1 MQLIILS
8 NRRDQYLSDTI
19 DSIDEHV
26 TGFDRLT
33 IVDDSGDIHWRSSCA
48 YLGDEIVPVADG
60 PAGYTTAMRKVFE
73 VADGEH
79 VALWEEDF
87 RAIDTVDLAA
97 MAELLDERPHLA
109 EVVALRGPWFANE
122 RESGGVLEA
131 RPDDRFELVDGLI
144 EHRAFWST
152 NPCVIPRRT
161 LDREYPNVSWSEWHF
176 GQELLADPAVRF
188 GMVPGVRVEH
198 VGERTGHGY

>member
-8 NRRDQYLSDTI
+8 NRKGVYLDGAVA
-19 DSIDEHV
+19 SIIKHV
-26 TGFDRLT
+26 KGFDRLT
-33 IVDDSGDIHWRSSCA
+33 IVDDSGDVHWRSSLE
-48 YLGDEIVPVADG
+48 YLGEELIPVADG

-73 VADGEH
+73 VAEGEH
-79 VALWEEDF
+79 VAFWEEDF
-87 RAIDTVDLAA
+87 RAIDTVDLTA
-97 MAELLDERPHLA
+97 MADLLDERPYLA

-122 RESGGVLEA
+122 REAGGVLEA
-131 RPDDRFELVDGLI
+131 LPDERFELIDGLI

-161 LDREYPNVSWSEWHF
+161 LEHEYPNVSWSEWHF
-176 GQELLADPAVRF
+176 GQELLRDPNVRF

-198 VGERTGHGY
+198 VGERDGYGY